1 MAASTCSPS
10 DLPKIPIK
18 TKEVS
23 ILVLGKT
30 GAGKSTL
37 INAMLEGEV
46 AKTSSSPIST
56 EHNSVDRHE
65 TNLDGVTV
73 IMYDTR
79 GFFDQNKTEED
90 ILSSIIQ
97 ECTDGFS
104 LIIICLKMT
113 DKVDRSIYDCLQ
125 KLGKNFNEDLW
136 KRCVFVLTFTNYW
149 LKNNDICDLNKDQK
163 IAALIKQIN
172 AFKKTVKD
180 YAKGI
185 ISEEIFDEIPFAL
198 AGTAKKKRLI
208 RNDDTEV
215 TVSNDTERNV
225 VDATEDW
232 LEELWRVC
240 KRQCEDTKKSLL
252 DHFSKKLMQNLV
264 AGVGI
269 AAVAAAIILK
279 SVR

>member
-1 MAASTCSPS
+1 MAALIYSPS
-10 DLPKIPIK
+10 DLPQIPIK
-18 TKEVS
+18 KKEVLS

-37 INAMLEGEV
+37 INAMLKGEV

-56 EHNSVDRHE
+56 EHNLVERHE
-65 TNLDGVTV
+65 ENSDSVTV

-90 ILSSIIQ
+90 ILSSIKQ

-113 DKVDRSIYDCLQ
+113 DKVDRSITDCLQ
-125 KLGKNFNEDLW
+125 KLGEKFNEDLW
-136 KRCVFVLTFTNYW
+136 KRCVFVLTFTNHW

-163 IAALIKQIN
+163 IAALTEQIN
-172 AFKKTVKD
+172 AFKLAVKN

-185 ISEEIFDEIPFAL
+185 ISEEIFDKIPFAL
-198 AGTAKKKRLI
+198 AGTAKKRRLI
-208 RNDDTEV
+208 RNDDTKV

-225 VDATEDW
+225 VAATEDW
-232 LEELWRVC
+232 LVELWRVC
-240 KRQCEDTKKSLL
+240 LGQCEDTKKPLL
-252 DHFSKKLMQNLV
+252 DHFAKNLMLKLV
-264 AGVGI
+264 AG
-269 AAVAAAIILK
+269 AAIVAATIILK
-279 SVR
+279 GVR